1 MDNKTTRL
9 LFIGNSATYVHDVPE
24 TLAKLATEAGFPTE
38 AVRIT
43 KGGYTLSQHAD
54 SSSDHGKE
62 VLDLIK
68 QGFDVVFLQDNGN
81 CIADDEKCSASKNA
95 CKTLDAEIKKTGAQ
109 TRIYIRPP
117 YGYEAF
123 GRTPLEQC
131 AAFDE
136 HFREIS
142 AEIGAECSYVNRAFA
157 YLAQHSDLNPYGD
170 DNAHTSPEGA
180 YLIVCTIFASLYN
193 TSATILGTNGIDA
206 DTAKMLQQIADKISL
221 SPTFFFERK

>member
-81 CIADDEKCSASKNA
+81 CIADDEKRSASKNA
-95 CKTLDAEIKKTGAQ
+95 CKTLDAEIKKNGCTN
-109 TRIYIRPP
+109 PP
-117 YGYEAF
+117 HCRQILYQLSHQHRF
-123 GRTPLEQC
+123 CPL
-131 AAFDE
+131 
-136 HFREIS
+136 S
-142 AEIGAECSYVNRAFA
+142 LA
-157 YLAQHSDLNPYGD
+157 YSVSELILASDLS
-170 DNAHTSPEGA
+170 AHPS
-180 YLIVCTIFASLYN
+180 SL
-193 TSATILGTNGIDA
+193 
-206 DTAKMLQQIADKISL
+206 
-221 SPTFFFERK
+221 